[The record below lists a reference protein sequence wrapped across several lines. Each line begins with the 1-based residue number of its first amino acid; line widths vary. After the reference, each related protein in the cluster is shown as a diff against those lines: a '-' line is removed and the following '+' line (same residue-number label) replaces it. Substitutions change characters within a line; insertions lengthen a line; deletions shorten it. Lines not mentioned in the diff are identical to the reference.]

1 MALSTREML
10 LILRA
15 RDELSRVLR
24 GVATGFGDVD
34 AAAMR
39 AARNQMAAGSALVG
53 LGVGIASVGV
63 AGLNV
68 LLDWTQGA
76 AEFEHQVAKVRTQI
90 DSNVKPSLQELGNVS
105 KRVAREVAIP
115 LEQMNETLFFIFSSM
130 DVNISEA
137 ESLLKGFAK
146 EAVAGQ
152 TDIQSAAKLTIAIL
166 NTFQLPVSELS
177 RIQDVMFQI
186 VRKGIISYEELS
198 NTIGRALP
206 ATRRA
211 GQEFEQLGG
220 MIAFLTRNGM
230 SAAMSATSAARAME
244 AFAHPKTVGRLEK
257 MGIVVKDAAGNFRPM
272 NQVITDL
279 GKKLEGLPQPEKV
292 GILQDLFKSAG
303 GTIQARRFFDVVLSG
318 NEQLKQYNELVGA
331 MVDST
336 GVFEEAYGEMA
347 GTTVSQTQ
355 LLKNQW
361 ALIKLEIGQALL
373 PVLQILIGWLQK
385 LLGVWDT
392 LSPSTKENIA
402 HFLAIAAAVTTVA
415 GAIMAGVGV
424 FMLIKGAAAALGVVI
439 GALSVKV
446 LLVIAVIGIIVA
458 AFVKAWQTSEKFREG
473 VKKLGEFFASFWP
486 QIVAL
491 FNKFKE
497 VAGPALDKIVQVI
510 SEQLMPALLNFF
522 TTIRPVLSWLIDVI
536 GNALIGAFHGLMVV
550 VQGAFTIISGLLN
563 FFSALFKGDWA
574 AMGEAL
580 KQIWEGIWTAIT
592 GLFEYFWNVGILR
605 LFKFG
610 ADLLLGAVRGL
621 WGWLKSIFTS
631 GWQGLTNLVSGGIN
645 AIVHFFSSLGG
656 RIMGGIRGLWDDIVR
671 FFWMVVYGVRDAV
684 VNGFNSIVLWLAG
697 LGSRFLFAIGDLGN
711 LLFQA
716 GKNLMSGL
724 WRGIESMWATVKS
737 KLVDIANQIRGLW
750 PFSPAKWGPLR
761 SHPMDE
767 AGMNLMKFLAEGITK
782 GVPQVVSEMNK
793 AAGAVADTAFSRAR
807 MPDRTALGVPTAALS
822 PGGNGGGGITQ
833 TVIVYTNEIDPRR
846 NAAELSWAL
855 GQEVI

>member
-1 MALSTREML
+1 ML

-24 GVATGFGDVD
+24 GVSTGFGDVD
-34 AAAMR
+34 AAALK

-53 LGVGIASVGV
+53 LGVGIASAGV
-63 AGLNV
+63 AGLNM
-68 LLDWTQGA
+68 LYDWTQGA

-105 KRVAREVAIP
+105 KRVARDVAIP

-130 DVNISEA
+130 DVGIKDA

-152 TDIQSAAKLTIAIL
+152 TDIQSAAKLTISIL

-211 GQEFEQLGG
+211 GQDFEQLGG

-257 MGIVVKDAAGNFRPM
+257 MGIKVKDVAGNFRPM
-272 NQVITDL
+272 NEVITDL
-279 GKKLEGLPQPEKV
+279 GKRLENLPQPERVK
-292 GILQDLFKSAG
+292 ILQELFKSAG

-347 GTTVSQTQ
+347 NTTVSQTQ

-424 FMLIKGAAAALGVVI
+424 FLLIKGAVAALGVAI
-439 GALSVKV
+439 GALSIKV
-446 LLVIAVIGIIVA
+446 LLIIAVIGVIVA
-458 AFVKAWQTSEKFREG
+458 AFVKAWQTSEKFRNG
-473 VKKLGEFFASFWP
+473 VTQLGQYFASFWP

-491 FNKFKE
+491 FEKFKE
-497 VAGPALDKIVQVI
+497 KAAPALEKIVQVL
-510 SEQLMPALLNFF
+510 SDQLLPALNNFF
-522 TTIRPVLSWLIDVI
+522 TTIRPALSWLIDVI
-536 GNALIGAFHGLMVV
+536 GNALIGAFHGLMVTI
-550 VQGAFTIISGLLN
+550 QGAFTIISGLLN

-574 AMGEAL
+574 ALWEAV
-580 KQIWEGIWTAIT
+580 KQIGEGIWIAIQ
-592 GLFEYFWNVGILR
+592 GLFEYFINVGLLR
-605 LFKFG
+605 LLKFG
-610 ADLLLGAVRGL
+610 KDIIVGIWTGL
-621 WGWLKSIFTS
+621 WNWVKGIFTS
-631 GWQGLTNLVSGGIN
+631 GWQGITNITSSGIN
-645 AIVHFFSSLGG
+645 AVIQFFASLPG
-656 RIMGGIRGLWDDIVR
+656 RAMGAIRWLWDEMVG
-671 FFWMVVYGVRDAV
+671 FFWRIVYGVRDAV
-684 VNGFNSIVLWLAG
+684 VNGFNSIIGWFG
-697 LGSRFLFAIGDLGN
+697 GIGGRILGALGN
-711 LLFQA
+711 LGDLLWQA
-716 GKNLMSGL
+716 GRNLINGL
-724 WRGIESMWATVKS
+724 WRGIESMWGTVRS
-737 KLVDIANQIRGLW
+737 KLSSIASQIRGLW
-750 PFSPAKWGPLR
+750 PFSPAKWGPLK

-767 AGMNLMKFLAEGITK
+767 AGENLMKFLGEGITK
-782 GVPQVVSEMNK
+782 GMPAVMSQMQR
-793 AAGAVADTAFSRAR
+793 AADAVANTSFTGN
-807 MPDRTALGVPTAALS
+807 MQGKTALGVPANAL
-822 PGGNGGGGITQ
+822 GGSGGSGTTVVQ
-833 TVIVYTNEIDPRR
+833 TVVVYTNEIDPRR
-846 NAAELSWAL
+846 HAAELGWAL
-855 GQEVI
+855 SQEVI

>member
-24 GVATGFGDVD
+24 GVSTGFGDVD
-34 AAAMR
+34 AAAMK

-63 AGLNV
+63 AGLGY
-68 LLDWTQGA
+68 LYEWTQEA
-76 AEFEHQVAKVRTQI
+76 AQFEHQVAKVRTQI

-130 DVNISEA
+130 DVGIKDA

-152 TDIQSAAKLTIAIL
+152 TDIQSAAKLTISIL
-166 NTFQLPVSELS
+166 NTFQLPVSELG

-244 AFAHPKTVGRLEK
+244 AFAHPKTVQRMEK
-257 MGIVVKDAAGNFRPM
+257 MGITVRDAAGNFRPM
-272 NQVITDL
+272 NEVITDL

-331 MVDST
+331 MVDSS

-347 GTTVSQTQ
+347 NTTVSQTQ

-361 ALIKLEIGQALL
+361 ALIRLEIGQALL

-424 FMLIKGAAAALGVVI
+424 FMLIKGAVAALGMVL
-439 GALSVKV
+439 GALSLKV
-446 LLVIAVIGIIVA
+446 ILVVAIIGIIIA
-458 AFVKAWQTSEKFREG
+458 AFVKAWQTSEKFRNG
-473 VKKLGEFFASFWP
+473 VTQLGQYFASFWP

-497 VAGPALDKIVQVI
+497 VAGPALDKIVQVL
-510 SEQLMPALLNFF
+510 SENLIPAVLNFF
-522 TTIRPVLSWLIDVI
+522 NTIKPVLSWLIDVI
-536 GNALIGAFHGLMVV
+536 GGALIGAFHGLMVIIE
-550 VQGAFTIISGLLN
+550 GAFTFISGLLN
-563 FFSALFKGDWA
+563 FFSALFKGDWGA
-574 AMGEAL
+574 LWEAVKEMASGAWTMIMGL
-580 KQIWEGIWTAIT
+580 
-592 GLFEYFWNVGILR
+592 LEYFWNVGIIKL
-605 LFKFG
+605 LKFG
-610 ADLLLGAVRGL
+610 KDIVMGIFTGL
-621 WGWLKSIFTS
+621 WSWLKGIFTS
-631 GWQGLTNLVSGGIN
+631 GWQGLSNLTSSGIN
-645 AIVHFFSSLGG
+645 AVIQFFASLPGRAMGAIRSLWDEAVNFFWRVFYYSKDAVVRGADDIVNWLRGLPGRIISSLGN
-656 RIMGGIRGLWDDIVR
+656 L
-671 FFWMVVYGVRDAV
+671 
-684 VNGFNSIVLWLAG
+684 
-697 LGSRFLFAIGDLGN
+697 GDL
-711 LLFQA
+711 LWQA
-716 GKNLMSGL
+716 GRNLIDGL
-724 WRGIESMWATVKS
+724 WRGISSAWASVKS
-737 KLVDIANQIRGLW
+737 KLSDIANQVRGLW

-761 SHPMDE
+761 KYPMDE
-767 AGMNLMKFLAEGITK
+767 AGMNLMKFLGEGIDK
-782 GVPQVVSEMNK
+782 GIPSVMSQMNK
-793 AAGAVADTAFSRAR
+793 AATAVAQTAFSQ
-807 MPDRTALGVPTAALS
+807 PNVPGRTAMGIPTAALA
-822 PGGNGGGGITQ
+822 GTGGGSTGVVQ
-833 TVIVYTNEIDPRR
+833 YVYVYTNEIDPRR
-846 NAAELSWAL
+846 NAAELGWAL
-855 GQEVI
+855 GQEVL